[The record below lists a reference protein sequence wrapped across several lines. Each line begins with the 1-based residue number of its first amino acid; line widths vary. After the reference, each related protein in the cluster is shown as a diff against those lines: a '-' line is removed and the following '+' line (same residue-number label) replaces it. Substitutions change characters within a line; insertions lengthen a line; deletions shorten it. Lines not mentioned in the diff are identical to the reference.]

1 VTFVTV
7 GNATDGFR
15 RLLDAVERLA
25 GQGGLPAPI
34 VVQSGHNPAFVSR
47 HGAVRPFLPMDEF
60 EEHVRRAR
68 LVISHAGA
76 GTVLHALAAG
86 RTPVLMP
93 RRARYGELVD
103 DHQAEFV
110 EHLARLGRVIVAWEP
125 ADLPAAVREALA
137 RVPAPSPAPAGAG
150 LIQVVS
156 RCLDEVLAGV
166 PA

>member
-15 RLLDAVERLA
+15 RLLDAVESLA
-25 GQGGLPAPI
+25 AAGGLPAPLVI
-34 VVQSGHNPAFVSR
+34 QSGNNPGFASR
-47 HGAVRPFLPMDEF
+47 HGVVRPFLPMEEF
-60 EEHVRRAR
+60 EDHVRRAR
-68 LVISHAGA
+68 LVIGHAGA

-86 RTPVLMP
+86 RIPVVMP

-110 EHLARLGRVIVAWEP
+110 EHLARAGRVIAAWEP
-125 ADLPAAVREALA
+125 ADLPAAIREALG
-137 RVPAPSPAPAGAG
+137 RAGDRGGPPGEG
-150 LIQVVS
+150 LVRVVS

-166 PA
+166 RA